1 MRLPRPLFH
10 LARLA
15 DAVLF
20 WPALTFV
27 VWGELVAPE
36 GRGLLNFLARIN
48 DKALHFIAY
57 FILAAMAGAAFRD
70 RRPVFTAVLAL
81 IVLGGA
87 LETLQGFVGRD
98 SSAYD
103 ALANTVGAVTG
114 GLLARTV
121 VEPLRRR
128 IPSW

>member
-57 FILAAMAGAAFRD
+57 FILGAMAAAALKA
-70 RRPVFTAVLAL
+70 RRRVILAVLGL
-81 IVLGGA
+81 IAVGAVLE
-87 LETLQGFVGRD
+87 LLQGYVGRD
-98 SSAYD
+98 MSAYD
-103 ALANTVGAVTG
+103 ELANIAGVVLGSSA
-114 GLLARTV
+114 ARV
-121 VEPLRRR
+121 IVQALRNR
-128 IPSW
+128 IAA

>member
-1 MRLPRPLFH
+1 
-10 LARLA
+10 
-15 DAVLF
+15 
-20 WPALTFV
+20 
-27 VWGELVAPE
+27 
-36 GRGLLNFLARIN
+36 
-48 DKALHFIAY
+48 LHFIAY

>member
-87 LETLQGFVGRD
+87 LRARNMPRWDDVLN
-98 SSAYD
+98 D
-103 ALANTVGAVTG
+103 ADAEAMEGLEREILA
-114 GLLARTV
+114 GLGVPDLYQTDDA
-121 VEPLRRR
+121 PG
-128 IPSW
+128 